1 MFLCLPI
8 IFIIS
13 ISEMRS
19 DKSFSVASAA
29 AAEAPV
35 GVVPP
40 TPCSPSPRHRAGPP
54 PGSQHHLHL
63 SIFTAT
69 LVTRFGLSLSR
80 PMASA
85 STTCPKH
92 PSPRGL
98 PRISLPGGRTDGR
111 PDAGGRTAGRRPA
124 PLPPRSALTCPG
136 AAPSAGPRGARTR
149 RRRPA
154 WGCRWRRGARAA
166 PASRPSSWRSWS
178 QPTPAAGPWVTFS
191 WCLGPRPAA
200 PAGGKAL
207 TGALRPPWP
216 CPDPQHGLRARG
228 PCSAASS
235 RSATKLF

>member
-1 MFLCLPI
+1 M
-8 IFIIS
+8 
-13 ISEMRS
+13 
-19 DKSFSVASAA
+19 
-29 AAEAPV
+29 
-35 GVVPP
+35 
-40 TPCSPSPRHRAGPP
+40 
-54 PGSQHHLHL
+54 
-63 SIFTAT
+63 
-69 LVTRFGLSLSR
+69 SLSR

-178 QPTPAAGPWVTFS
+178 RPTPAAGPWVTFS
-191 WCLGPRPAA
+191 WCLGPQPAA

-207 TGALRPPWP
+207 TGALRPPGPARIPDAVCRHGAPAALLPVGARLNYFKLISCLLTPRNAQPGGPPVSSVGTTGSSAPTLGGHKSFWP
-216 CPDPQHGLRARG
+216 SALRSPPRTVLWVRG
-228 PCSAASS
+228 GPGPPHPNPGKKA
-235 RSATKLF
+235 LGEQ